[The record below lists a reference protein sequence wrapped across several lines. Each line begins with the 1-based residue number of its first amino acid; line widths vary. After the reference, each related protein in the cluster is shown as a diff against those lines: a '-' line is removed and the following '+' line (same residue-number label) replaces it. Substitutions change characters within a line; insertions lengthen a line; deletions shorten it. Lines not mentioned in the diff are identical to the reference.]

1 MFGILTFG
9 KFSRI
14 NSVLQK
20 IEFSRM
26 EHRSAKPE
34 EIILFTF
41 NIPSISSFNYRS
53 TLNYLDTLYALIFIF
68 SQRVTTKYFWIDD
81 LEFASFTM

>member
-1 MFGILTFG
+1 MIYLF
-9 KFSRI
+9 
-14 NSVLQK
+14 VLDDS
-20 IEFSRM
+20 FT
-26 EHRSAKPE
+26 KPE

-81 LEFASFTM
+81 LEFASLTM